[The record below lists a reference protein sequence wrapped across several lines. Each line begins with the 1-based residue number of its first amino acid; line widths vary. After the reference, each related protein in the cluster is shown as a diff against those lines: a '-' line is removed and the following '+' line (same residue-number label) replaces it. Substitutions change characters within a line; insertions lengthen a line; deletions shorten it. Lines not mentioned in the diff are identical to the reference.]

1 MSGVRETL
9 LILAAM
15 LCMFMTACSFI
26 KHERPVESSLSD
38 LAAADHMGQMDDVM
52 EFYDYVRKQPPSE
65 LGRIYDKA
73 KHSFT
78 QNKSDENRARLVL
91 LLILPNTSFRDAPS
105 ALHLLNEW
113 PRDAKP
119 GNNLQSFKTLLVSL
133 LAEQQRLHHSVEEL
147 SQKLK
152 DEQKRV
158 ETLQSQIDAIK
169 SMEKNLLKQL

>member
-1 MSGVRETL
+1 MSRVREIL

-15 LCMFMTACSFI
+15 LFMFVTACSAI
-26 KHERPVESSLSD
+26 KLERPLESSSSD
-38 LAAADHMGQMDDVM
+38 LAANEHMGQMDDVM

-73 KHSFT
+73 KQGFA

-91 LLILPNTSFRDAPS
+91 LLILPNTSFRDPPS
-105 ALHLLNEW
+105 ALQLLNEW

-119 GNNLQSFKTLLVSL
+119 GNNLQSFRTLLVSL

-147 SQKLK
+147 AQKLK